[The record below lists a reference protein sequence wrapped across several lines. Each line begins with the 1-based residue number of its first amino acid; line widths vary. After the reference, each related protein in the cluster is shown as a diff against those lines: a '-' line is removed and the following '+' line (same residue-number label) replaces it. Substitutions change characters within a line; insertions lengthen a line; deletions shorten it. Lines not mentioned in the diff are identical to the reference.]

1 MPTLRQL
8 DQTRLQQHADVE
20 MEMTGVDTESLG
32 ELTVRQLLLGA
43 GTEHLEDAQAKRM
56 PERL

>member
-1 MPTLRQL
+1 M
-8 DQTRLQQHADVE
+8 A
-20 MEMTGVDTESLG
+20 GIDTEPLG
-32 ELTVRQLLLGA
+32 ELAVRQLLLGA